1 MRYVRPCITG
11 TYSANSVIQSR
22 KGAMVRESDHIQ
34 LTSGP
39 SYQSEE

>member
-1 MRYVRPCITG
+1 MRYIPPTITG
-11 TYSANSVIQSR
+11 TYSANSVIKSR
-22 KGAMVRESDHIQ
+22 KGAVTRESDHIQ

>member
-1 MRYVRPCITG
+1 MRYIPPCVTG

-22 KGAMVRESDHIQ
+22 KGAIVRESDNI
-34 LTSGP
+34 LLSSSP